1 MILSRLAN
9 EYFKEGE
16 DASLRDGYIKG
27 IIVFVIGLSV
37 SYFMASLLG
46 SGEAGVFTA
55 ICFFGALIFA
65 ELNIRNEQTKK

>member
-1 MILSRLAN
+1 M
-9 EYFKEGE
+9 
-16 DASLRDGYIKG
+16 RDGYIKG

-55 ICFFGALIFA
+55 ICIFGALIFA
-65 ELNIRNEQTKK
+65 ELNIHNEQTKK